1 VRRYVHLSG
10 RDVQRALLSLHGV
23 AAPETTPAASPLKPI
38 VCPRCAKVNP
48 ADAKFC
54 SQCSLTLDLQEA
66 QRILTRDQEIDVFLS
81 YLIKHPDEVAKL
93 RTKMHQ
99 ESK

>member
-1 VRRYVHLSG
+1 
-10 RDVQRALLSLHGV
+10 
-23 AAPETTPAASPLKPI
+23 LKPI

-66 QRILTRDQEIDVFLS
+66 QRILTRDAEVDAFLAW
-81 YLIKHPDEVAKL
+81 LVAHPEEVRRLKQ
-93 RTKMHQ
+93 TMKGQ
-99 ESK
+99 NTSK